1 MILVTGG
8 SGCVGR
14 RLVEVLCSS
23 GARVRVLT
31 RQSGL
36 ELPAGATT
44 VTCDLRAPGDLGTVL
59 SGIETVVHLAALDAR
74 HASTPAEMESVNV
87 GGTRL
92 LARAAVFAGV
102 RRFVHVSS
110 AAVYGARRTALPF
123 REDDAACPLDIYG
136 STKLA
141 GERVLLE
148 ELRHSSVQWTI
159 LRPTGI
165 YGARRSETAELFEEV
180 RQRRIWFYGPTRV
193 YLQPLYLEDLVGLII
208 KTLGD
213 PRSYGEIVNVA
224 GDDVVEHYQLV
235 DAVAKA
241 AGFMRPV
248 RVAIPSFVARQVAQL
263 LRFTPNQWFA
273 RGLHAW
279 GSGIHSR
286 CVDIAKARA
295 IFDFQPTPL
304 AQGLAATIAALRH
317 RIES

>member
-1 MILVTGG
+1 MILITGG

-14 RLVEVLCSS
+14 RLVEVLCAA
-23 GARVRVLT
+23 GAQVTVLT
-31 RQSGL
+31 RKASL
-36 ELPAGATT
+36 ELPAGAIT
-44 VTCDLRAPGDLGTVL
+44 VTCDLRSPGDFRTVL
-59 SGIETVVHLAALDAR
+59 LGIETVVHLAALDAR

-92 LARAAVFAGV
+92 LARAAAFAGV

-148 ELRHSSVQWTI
+148 ELQHSSVQWTI

-165 YGARRSETAELFEEV
+165 YSARRSETAELFEEV

-208 KTLGD
+208 KILD
-213 PRSYGEIVNVA
+213 DARSYGEIVNVA
-224 GDDVVEHYQLV
+224 GGDVVEHYQLV
-235 DAVAKA
+235 EAVAKA
-241 AGFMRPV
+241 AGFARPMRV
-248 RVAIPSFVARQVAQL
+248 GIPSFVARPVAQL
-263 LRFTPNQWFA
+263 LRFVSDQWFA
-273 RGLHAW
+273 TSQHAR

-304 AQGLAATIAALRH
+304 AEGLAATVAALRD
-317 RIES
+317 RIDS

>member
-1 MILVTGG
+1 
-8 SGCVGR
+8 
-14 RLVEVLCSS
+14 
-23 GARVRVLT
+23 
-31 RQSGL
+31 
-36 ELPAGATT
+36 
-44 VTCDLRAPGDLGTVL
+44 
-59 SGIETVVHLAALDAR
+59 
-74 HASTPAEMESVNV
+74 
-87 GGTRL
+87 
-92 LARAAVFAGV
+92 
-102 RRFVHVSS
+102 
-110 AAVYGARRTALPF
+110 
-123 REDDAACPLDIYG
+123 
-136 STKLA
+136 
-141 GERVLLE
+141 
-148 ELRHSSVQWTI
+148 VQWTI